1 MGPEVALADGIV
13 DQFHQ
18 VNLTI
23 FEPTQAA
30 TQLETS
36 KNFCKAF
43 LNRHN
48 IPTTNFVTFKNQND
62 ALAYLFHQSFPIFI
76 KASSLS
82 AWKGVFIT

>member
-1 MGPEVALADGIV
+1 MALADGIV

-62 ALAYLFHQSFPIFI
+62 ALAYLFVSLLRRAAFQLG
-76 KASSLS
+76 KESLS
-82 AWKGVFIT
+82 HNR

>member
-36 KNFCKAF
+36 KIFCKAF

-62 ALAYLFHQSFPIFI
+62 ALAYLFVSLLRRAAFQLG
-76 KASSLS
+76 KESLS
-82 AWKGVFIT
+82 HNR